1 MSWAFLG
8 EAVEMQRRDKSRL
21 ELAAR
26 EFLGDFFEFLRWNG
40 FLPRT
45 SITGRPAMTFRKWN
59 WAQATF
65 AQHGEDLLLE
75 RIFYKILGYQ
85 LRENYFY
92 VDCGAYHPFVYSMT
106 ARLSSLGWRGIA
118 IDFSRTSRDSFA
130 RYRKDAEFILA
141 PAGDGSN
148 IQIVQGFLRK
158 VGDASIT
165 SSAAP
170 IGNESDI
177 DPSVLV
183 ESVRISDILDQRNIQ
198 QVDFL
203 NLDIEGSE
211 LATLKGLDFAR
222 HSPRVICVEIH
233 GVIHTADAQSRPEV
247 SLLLSQGYL
256 LVASTVIN
264 FFFVRKD
271 LIPGSKPS

>member
-1 MSWAFLG
+1 M
-8 EAVEMQRRDKSRL
+8 SRL
-21 ELAAR
+21 ARAAR
-26 EFLGDFFEFLRWNG
+26 EFLGDFFEFLRWHG
-40 FLPRT
+40 LLPRT
-45 SITGRPAMTFRKWN
+45 GITGRPAMTLRKWN
-59 WAQATF
+59 WAQPTF

-75 RIFYKILGYQ
+75 RIFYKILRYQ
-85 LRENYFY
+85 LSGNYFY

-118 IDFSRTSRDSFA
+118 IDFSRTSKDSFA
-130 RYRKDAEFILA
+130 HHRKQAEFILA
-141 PAGDGSN
+141 PVGDGSN
-148 IQIVQGFLRK
+148 IQIVQGDLRK

-170 IGNESDI
+170 LGSGIDI
-177 DPSVLV
+177 DPSVMV
-183 ESVRISDILDQRNIQ
+183 ESVRISDILDQHKIQ

-211 LATLKGLDFAR
+211 LAALKGIDFTR
-222 HSPRVICVEIH
+222 HSPGVICVEIH
-233 GVIHTADAQSRPEV
+233 GIVDTADAQSRPEV

-271 LIPGSKPS
+271 LIPGSNPS